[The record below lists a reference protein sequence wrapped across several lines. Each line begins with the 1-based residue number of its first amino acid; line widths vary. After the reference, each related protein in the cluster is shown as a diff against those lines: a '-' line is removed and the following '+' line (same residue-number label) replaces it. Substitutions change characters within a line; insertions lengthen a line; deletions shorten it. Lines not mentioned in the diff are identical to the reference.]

1 MTGDLQRIGRT
12 YPDRRVQPVQRQAD
26 TAEAAPEAAVEIEPA
41 RGARRERRS
50 RDGGPIIPIGDPHDG
65 FGMGGDNS

>member
-1 MTGDLQRIGRT
+1 MLTELL
-12 YPDRRVQPVQRQAD
+12 AF
-26 TAEAAPEAAVEIEPA
+26 AAGIVFLVLLAVVSM